1 MASSRPPAQPKLV
14 TQVGVPWGASIV
26 VAFLTSQCARP
37 LIFSSRLCA
46 MQAMRRFLA
55 AAEPPGSRVMF
66 SIIPYQV
73 NGQHRAADDAQ
84 QGRQV
89 WHQMCRAPWL
99 RVRAA
104 DLLPGVSLRHKDDD
118 AHALCLFRSE
128 QMRLL
133 RPKKL
138 RSWLLV
144 ISCRAEST

>member
-26 VAFLTSQCARP
+26 AR
-37 LIFSSRLCA
+37 LGA
-46 MQAMRRFLA
+46 VQAMRRLLA
-55 AAEPPGSRVMF
+55 APQPAAARIVVSV
-66 SIIPYQV
+66 IPDQIDS
-73 NGQHRAADDAQ
+73 QHRAADDAQ

-128 QMRLL
+128 QMR
-133 RPKKL
+133 RFCGPKSGDL
-138 RSWLLV
+138 GSL
-144 ISCRAEST
+144 SSPACRAEST